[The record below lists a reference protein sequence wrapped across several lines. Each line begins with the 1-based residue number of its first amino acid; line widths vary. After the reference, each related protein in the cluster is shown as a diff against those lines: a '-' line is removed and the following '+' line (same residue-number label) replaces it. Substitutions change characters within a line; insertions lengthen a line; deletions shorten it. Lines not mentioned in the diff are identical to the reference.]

1 MARKQIISRRFN
13 GAKGLAA
20 EVERICTQELNEAV
34 KITAEA
40 IIMDIRQFI
49 KTNWYDE
56 QSGSKW
62 YDSGNSMTKAFTVLD
77 ERWGKN
83 NTLYIKV
90 GYNPDLIT
98 PFIPAATRMFS
109 HGGVNLFRDFN
120 NFWPRYV
127 SIVDGADMTDKMP
140 AVIEYGWDIYE
151 LVTSW
156 DAQDPNKIRTGRDG
170 INVMSTFF
178 SNQEYAYDMLIRVLK
193 AKDNITIR

>member
-1 MARKQIISRRFN
+1 MVRKKINTKNFNNPRALAEEMRRIL
-13 GAKGLAA
+13 K
-20 EVERICTQELNEAV
+20 QELNEAV
-34 KITAEA
+34 EIAANA
-40 IIMDIRQFI
+40 IVLDIRKFI
-49 KTNWYDE
+49 KENWYDVE
-56 QSGSKW
+56 SGSKW
-62 YDSGNSMTKAFTVLD
+62 YDSGNSMAKAFTVLD

-109 HGGVNLFRDFN
+109 HGGANLFRGFN

-170 INVMSTFF
+170 IKVMDIFF
-178 SNQEYAYDMLIRVLK
+178 SDQEYAYDMLIRVLK
-193 AKDNITIR
+193 ARNNIVMR